1 MNRMNPLARL
11 LLVLSVLWLPAS
23 ALAHAFP
30 DHAAPG
36 AGAALAQAPA
46 KVAIHFDS
54 ELEPLFS
61 TLVVKDEQ
69 GAQVSQGKGQVDAH
83 NPRVLSTVLTSERKG
98 TYHVYWSVVARDG
111 HHTEGDY
118 TYTVQ

>member
-1 MNRMNPLARL
+1 MNRMNPLRL
-11 LLVLSVLWLPAS
+11 LLVLFALLLPAQ

-36 AGAALAQAPA
+36 AGAVLAQAPGA
-46 KVAIHFDS
+46 VTIHFDS

-61 TLVVKDEQ
+61 TVVVKNEQ
-69 GAQVSQGKGQVDAH
+69 GVQVSQGKGQVDAH
-83 NPRVLSTVLTSERKG
+83 NPRVLSTRLTSERKG